1 LLPWLL
7 LLVCCAEAPP
17 AEELHFRV
25 GYPDLPSSLLIYV
38 AQDARLFAA
47 ENLRVESR
55 VFASGREGLL
65 ATIAGELDATAV
77 YSTPVVLAAM
87 NGEDVVALTTLHR
100 ADGLTGLA
108 VNREANIQ
116 TAADLRGKRIGVTPG
131 TSSQL
136 SLDVLL
142 AEAGLDFS
150 DIRAVPG
157 QPRELIAALE
167 QGRLDAASLWV
178 PSLLTATSDPGKTR
192 LLVSDVYSD
201 MSMLVGLRRRIES
214 RRTETI
220 RFLRALLRAQAL
232 IRRRPGL
239 IESTL
244 RPRFPQ
250 LDDTQLATVIARSRF
265 ELGLSNLLL
274 TDLRQEAAWLEQRG
288 EKREGR
294 VRIRDVVA
302 PALLEELSP
311 ESVTLLRAPDRRL
324 Q

>member
-1 LLPWLL
+1 M
-7 LLVCCAEAPP
+7 LLVVCCVEPPP

-100 ADGLTGLA
+100 SDGLTGLA
-108 VNREANIQ
+108 VNREANIH

-142 AEAGLDFS
+142 AEAGLDFT

-157 QPRELIAALE
+157 QPKDLIAALE
-167 QGRLDAASLWV
+167 EGRLDAASLWV
-178 PSLLTATSDPGKTR
+178 PSLLTATSDPGKAR
-192 LLVSDVYSD
+192 LLASDVYSD
-201 MSMLVGLRRRIES
+201 MSMLVGLRPRIES
-214 RRTETI
+214 RRTETL
-220 RFLRALLRAQAL
+220 RFLRALLRAQAM

-250 LDDTQLATVIARSRF
+250 LDQNQLAMVISHSRF

-274 TDLRQEAAWLEQRG
+274 TEMRQEAAWLEQRG
-288 EKREGR
+288 
-294 VRIRDVVA
+294 
-302 PALLEELSP
+302 
-311 ESVTLLRAPDRRL
+311 
-324 Q
+324 